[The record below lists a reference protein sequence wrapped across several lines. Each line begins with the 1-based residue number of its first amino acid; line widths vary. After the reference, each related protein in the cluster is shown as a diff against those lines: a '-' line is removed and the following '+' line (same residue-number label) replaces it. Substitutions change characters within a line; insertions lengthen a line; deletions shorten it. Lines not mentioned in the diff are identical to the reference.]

1 MLSNQFIL
9 KSPKI
14 NHQVIKNVLLVN
26 MYCDERLIF
35 GSLHLGQI
43 VSSHI
48 NQFVQKIQE
57 FLVSSLHYLL

>member
-1 MLSNQFIL
+1 M
-9 KSPKI
+9 

-35 GSLHLGQI
+35 GSLNLGQI

-48 NQFVQKIQE
+48 NQFIQKIQE
-57 FLVSSLHYLL
+57 VLVSSLHYLYKKDKIDTE